1 MLVFFKDIIKTSY
14 IFFDDN
20 MLFYDIIEISY
31 VLRYQ

>member
-1 MLVFFKDIIKTSY
+1 MLVFFKDIKTSY